1 MMDLFAFFMGLNPA
15 VNILIIGAIISITMS
30 LVNRKFLGSGKAKEV
45 KKKMQDERSKML
57 EAQKCGDTKR
67 MNECLANLMKINSQ
81 YMSFMIKPM
90 IISFGIFL
98 IIAPWLRGTYQGMT
112 VATIPQSIPF
122 AGGIALSWFWWYAIC
137 TFVISLIARKLLEI

>member
-45 KKKMQDERSKML
+45 KKRMQDERSKML
-57 EAQKCGDTKR
+57 EAQKSGDTKR

-98 IIAPWLRGTYQGMT
+98 IIAPWLRGQYQGMT

-122 AGGIALSWFWWYAIC
+122 AGGFALSWFWWYAIC